1 MEDQERTKPVN
12 PATPATPATPEK
24 QPSNESPNLEW
35 EDFTVSSNGFYDSSK
50 QLPDM
55 VGSDSVKFIPAKNE
69 PNPEDFE
76 DIEDA

>member
-1 MEDQERTKPVN
+1 MENQERTKPV
-12 PATPATPATPEK
+12 TPDVPTTPATPEEH
-24 QPSNESPNLEW
+24 PSSESSSLEW

-55 VGSDSVKFIPAKNE
+55 VGSDSVKFIPAKSE
-69 PNPEDFE
+69 PHPEDFE